1 MITLKLNAK
10 AVELAEEGKTIY
22 NLTAGQLPFRP
33 MNEFVE
39 LIRSESDFLKSF
51 QYSPV
56 AGYPELK
63 KKILENFQETRGVDL
78 ASSGV
83 EFDCVVS
90 NGGKHCLSNI
100 FGSLIDHGDEM
111 ILQHQVLL
119 FQMKKLKEKFLKRRR
134 PLSLIAQII
143 LQEHITLKSG

>member
-1 MITLKLNAK
+1 MKLSSRVQDINESVTLKLNAK
-10 AVELAEEGKTIY
+10 AVSLAEEGKTIY
-22 NLTAGQLPFRP
+22 NLTARQLPFRP
-33 MNEFVE
+33 MNEFVK

-63 KKILENFQETRGVDL
+63 KKIINNFQETRGIDL
-78 ASSGV
+78 NSAPV

-100 FGSLIDHGDEM
+100 FESLINHGDE
-111 ILQHQVLL
+111 ILL
-119 FQMKKLKEKFLKRRR
+119 MA
-134 PLSLIAQII
+134 PY
-143 LQEHITLKSG
+143 